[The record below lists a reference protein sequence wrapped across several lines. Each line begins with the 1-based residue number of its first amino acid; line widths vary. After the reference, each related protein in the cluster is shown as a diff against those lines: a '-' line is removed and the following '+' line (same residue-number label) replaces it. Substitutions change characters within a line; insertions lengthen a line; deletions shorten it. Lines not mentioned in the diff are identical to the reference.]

1 MWWLVLLVSQ
11 LALVTGVNE
20 GCSAGMYLTGYEW
33 YTDADGHN
41 PICETCLIGS
51 YSQSGYTECV
61 SCPAGTYSTT
71 AGAASC
77 TLCARGKYKSNAG
90 AGTCTSCAAGY
101 VASNL
106 GTANCASCLA
116 GT

>member
-1 MWWLVLLVSQ
+1 MWERMWWLVLLVSQ

-20 GCSAGMYLTGYEW
+20 GCPAGKYLTGYEW

-41 PICETCLIGS
+41 PICETCPVGS
-51 YSQSGYTECV
+51 YSQYGYTECV

-77 TLCARGKYKSNAG
+77 TACLRGKYKSNTG
-90 AGTCTSCAAGY
+90 PGTCTSCAAGY

-106 GTANCASCLA
+106 GTAN
-116 GT
+116 